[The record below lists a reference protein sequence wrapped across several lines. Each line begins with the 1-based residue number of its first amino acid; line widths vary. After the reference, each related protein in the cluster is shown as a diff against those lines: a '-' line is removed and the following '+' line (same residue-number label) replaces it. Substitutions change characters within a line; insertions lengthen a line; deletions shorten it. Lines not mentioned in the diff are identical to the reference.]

1 MLALGWDVHGMES
14 GWCAVCSGA
23 SPRQSASTP
32 ASNLQLSVQSI
43 QARLH
48 SQLLSGARC
57 GKVMCSSH
65 SAEPHQR
72 EQRHLQDQHPAAV
85 ALVGSRAPA
94 GKASEEHGC
103 LVRGNSHFGNACA
116 LVRAR
121 ARGGWRC
128 SPACCRRDADQ
139 IYCVDDGEV
148 HGVPVPVLPG
158 LGAGGGKEGHRHQQ
172 YKIILARG
180 NRLKVRRELRFQLRI
195 CKLQKG
201 THWSRLL
208 LEQRLEGKG
217 GARGWTSWAH
227 GGSGGSGGNAA
238 NAAAFTQLRRQAISP
253 RSATDLY
260 IVHHFSSSLP
270 AAAALSFA
278 FGRLRAPARRGP
290 SAATST
296 ESFSEAGGK
305 PGKEGKS
312 DRCVPNL
319 PGTSCRAGGPH
330 QPGAERTK
338 PAAAA

>member
-103 LVRGNSHFGNACA
+103 LVRGNSHFSNACA

-121 ARGGWRC
+121 ARSGR
-128 SPACCRRDADQ
+128 
-139 IYCVDDGEV
+139 V
-148 HGVPVPVLPG
+148 
-158 LGAGGGKEGHRHQQ
+158 GAAH
-172 YKIILARG
+172 
-180 NRLKVRRELRFQLRI
+180 LR
-195 CKLQKG
+195 
-201 THWSRLL
+201 
-208 LEQRLEGKG
+208 
-217 GARGWTSWAH
+217 
-227 GGSGGSGGNAA
+227 
-238 NAAAFTQLRRQAISP
+238 AAAAMQTR
-253 RSATDLY
+253 Y
-260 IVHHFSSSLP
+260 IVLTMVRYTASQCRCCQGLVP
-270 AAAALSFA
+270 AAAK
-278 FGRLRAPARRGP
+278 RGTD
-290 SAATST
+290 TSST
-296 ESFSEAGGK
+296 
-305 PGKEGKS
+305 
-312 DRCVPNL
+312 R
-319 PGTSCRAGGPH
+319 
-330 QPGAERTK
+330 
-338 PAAAA
+338 